1 MSFTGQNPYVPRF
14 NGQTAAR
21 SPKRLALRL
30 SRPLSR
36 KEARSTHWAFEG
48 TTTPACGRKGWS
60 KVPRTTR
67 EPAEVTCRGCCA
79 VVAKVVAR

>member
-1 MSFTGQNPYVPRF
+1 MSFTGQNPYATRF

-21 SPKRLALRL
+21 APKRISVRL
-30 SRPLSR
+30 CRQLSV
-36 KEARSTHWAFEG
+36 KTPRSTHWAFEG

-60 KVPRTTR
+60 RVPRTTR
-67 EPAEVTCRGCCA
+67 EPAEVTCRGCRA